1 MALYYKRA
9 LDLTLSQDANHT
21 EVLTQRDNFSVT
33 DTFDASQ
40 ASTIQLT
47 TTDATAVNLGSVAT
61 GALLYIESDSAVD
74 VFINSS
80 VTAVKLRP
88 DTGKKAVLLSDNGSV
103 TALSLTNKTTG
114 TANVYVLVAG
124 ATA

>member
-40 ASTIQLT
+40 ATTVRLT
-47 TTDATAVNLGSVAT
+47 NQNNTAVNLGSVVT
-61 GALLYIESDSAVD
+61 GALLYMESDSAVD
-74 VFINSS
+74 VFINGSA
-80 VTAVKLRP
+80 TAMKLRP

-103 TALSLTNKTTG
+103 TALTLTNQTTG
-114 TANVYVLVAG
+114 TASVYVLVAG
-124 ATA
+124 ATS